1 MAAARHLGSPR
12 GRRQAEGLS
21 QPLAA
26 PAGSAAGMSQVPR
39 KLPQEEG
46 DEEEEE
52 EEEIVGLAGYAD
64 GAESFSDGDAES
76 GGDEAC
82 ECCQPRPVRAWGGG
96 AGLRGAGKSRA
107 GSRAGG
113 GVSGSGG
120 GCRGLSEGCR
130 AATGCAGGGE
140 TQTKRCGEGDGPLA
154 RVSLS
159 GRDASRPCRGG
170 VLPAIKGSGGPALA
184 GSCRC
189 QSSGLQAQPG
199 ARECWSAGMGA
210 GDAGVPRGAAPLRR
224 ERRAGSEP
232 VALVRSVGL
241 GTLLRSGARRALG
254 TSM

>member
-1 MAAARHLGSPR
+1 
-12 GRRQAEGLS
+12 
-21 QPLAA
+21 
-26 PAGSAAGMSQVPR
+26 MSQVPR

-46 DEEEEE
+46 DEEEED

-82 ECCQPRPVRAWGGG
+82 ECRQPRAVRAWGGG
-96 AGLRGAGKSRA
+96 AGLGGAGKSRA

-113 GVSGSGG
+113 GVSGSRE

-130 AATGCAGGGE
+130 AATGFEEGESRQSAAG
-140 TQTKRCGEGDGPLA
+140 RGDSPLA
-154 RVSLS
+154 RVSPS
-159 GRDASRPCRGG
+159 GRDASQPCRRG

-189 QSSGLQAQPG
+189 QSSGLQARPG
-199 ARECWSAGMGA
+199 ARGCWPAGMG
-210 GDAGVPRGAAPLRR
+210 AGVPRGAAPLRR

-232 VALVRSVGL
+232 VALIWSVGSFSR
-241 GTLLRSGARRALG
+241 GCFAWELRGLWGRPCEMRIAF
-254 TSM
+254 